1 VVDGRGWVGLA
12 VAFRDD
18 DDKSRNDDAD
28 LWKSLTLSGYL
39 PVCLC
44 FIAPP
49 LLFFPF
55 SKWNLCA
62 QGNIYY
68 ECSCFYKKKKL
79 KYATVKPD

>member
-1 VVDGRGWVGLA
+1 MVDGRGWVGLA

-49 LLFFPF
+49 LLFFSVF
-55 SKWNLCA
+55 EMEFVCT
-62 QGNIYY
+62 G
-68 ECSCFYKKKKL
+68 
-79 KYATVKPD
+79 KYLL